1 MNHSFEV
8 ADLQS
13 QRRPSKG
20 ACMEGE
26 LKGDQSRE
34 KRLPLEEYMR
44 LKVLICMGYTQH
56 DQYDRKNAQWL
67 LETEAVSADQA

>member
-1 MNHSFEV
+1 
-8 ADLQS
+8 
-13 QRRPSKG
+13 
-20 ACMEGE
+20 MEGE